1 MVSHAA
7 VHGTLLA
14 PLPDNGERTATS
26 SCRWRVQS
34 KFLLDL
40 PKVAAMTSRSL
51 KTWARLLSFGIFFL
65 ALAAPGRAQDT
76 DRKVIKRVEPEYP
89 PMMKRLEIGG
99 TVRLKVTV
107 RADGSVESVDT
118 LGGNDGLAA
127 AAVKAVQQWKFSPAS
142 RSTVV
147 EIKLVFDPHR

>member
-1 MVSHAA
+1 
-7 VHGTLLA
+7 
-14 PLPDNGERTATS
+14 
-26 SCRWRVQS
+26 
-34 KFLLDL
+34 
-40 PKVAAMTSRSL
+40 MTSRSL
-51 KTWARLLSFGIFFL
+51 KTWARLLGFAIFFL
-65 ALAAPGRAQDT
+65 VSAAPGRAQDA

-99 TVRLKVTV
+99 TVRLRVTIK
-107 RADGSVESVDT
+107 ADGSVESVDT

-142 RSTVV
+142 HSTVV

>member
-1 MVSHAA
+1 
-7 VHGTLLA
+7 
-14 PLPDNGERTATS
+14 
-26 SCRWRVQS
+26 
-34 KFLLDL
+34 
-40 PKVAAMTSRSL
+40 MTSRSR
-51 KTWARLLSFGIFFL
+51 KIWARLLGFGFFL
-65 ALAAPGRAQDT
+65 LVFAAPGRSQEA

-89 PMMKRLEIGG
+89 PTMKKLEIGG

-127 AAVKAVQQWKFSPAS
+127 AAVKAVQQWRFSSAS
-142 RSTVV
+142 RSSIL